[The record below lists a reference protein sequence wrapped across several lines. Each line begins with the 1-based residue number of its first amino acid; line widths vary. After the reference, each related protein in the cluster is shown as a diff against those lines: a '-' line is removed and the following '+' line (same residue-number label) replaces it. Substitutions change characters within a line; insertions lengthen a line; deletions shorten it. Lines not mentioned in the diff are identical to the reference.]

1 VSSMLDLAQGVRAQI
16 IKETAPKVATQ
27 RTFTIQ
33 RLRHAGLWGAIA
45 AGALLIAVLSSRSEA
60 GWQRLATVFHG
71 GQTEA
76 ASRNFDARAE
86 TERLSN
92 AVRGL
97 AADGEQIK
105 SRLASVEHD
114 MDDVT
119 GSISKEIE
127 AADAARRAEDGPT
140 ITTTAVV
147 SAALIATA
155 PPLPTVSA
163 FAPAATQSPPDAA
176 APVSSQA
183 RYGVDIGSG
192 LTLQALRARWV
203 AIRSAHPQLFE
214 GLEPI
219 ASIRE
224 VSRGNRIE
232 LRLVVGPF
240 AGAAAADRLCASLT
254 PFGVFCQPTMFD
266 GQRLAQR

>member
-1 VSSMLDLAQGVRAQI
+1 MSSMLDLAQGVRAQI
-16 IKETAPKVATQ
+16 IKETAPKVATP

-33 RLRHAGLWGAIA
+33 RLRRAGLWGAIA
-45 AGALLIAVLSSRSEA
+45 AGALLIAVLSSRGET
-60 GWQRLATVFHG
+60 GGLRVATLFHG
-71 GQTEA
+71 SQAEVAT
-76 ASRNFDARAE
+76 RNFDARAE

-92 AVRGL
+92 AERGL
-97 AADGEQIK
+97 AADSEEIK

-127 AADAARRAEDGPT
+127 AADAARRSEDGPT
-140 ITTTAVV
+140 ITTTAAVTT
-147 SAALIATA
+147 ALIATA
-155 PPLPTVSA
+155 PPLPTASA
-163 FAPAATQSPPDAA
+163 FAPAATQSPADAT
-176 APVSSQA
+176 APILTETK
-183 RYGVDIGSG
+183 YGVDIGSG
-192 LTLQALRARWV
+192 LTLQALRARWA

-224 VSRGNRIE
+224 VPRGNRIE

-240 AGAAAADRLCASLT
+240 AGAAAANRLCTSLT
-254 PFGVFCQPTMFD
+254 PFGLFCQPTMFD